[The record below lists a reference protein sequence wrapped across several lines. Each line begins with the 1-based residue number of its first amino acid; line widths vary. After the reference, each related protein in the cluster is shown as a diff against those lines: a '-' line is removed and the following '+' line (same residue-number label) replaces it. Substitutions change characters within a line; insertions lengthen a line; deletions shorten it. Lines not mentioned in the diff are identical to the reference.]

1 MDYFTPASSEGQ
13 TPASAHAP
21 FAPSA
26 PIASAP
32 VAPAGNAATARTL
45 TISIPKLNVQVIVL
59 ALLAIVTIFQTVQLY
74 SLKSKAGA
82 LTVKAATG
90 GSSSGAPAAGAPA
103 AAGAAL
109 PDMVGGC

>member
-1 MDYFTPASSEGQ
+1 MDYFNHAFSEGQ
-13 TPASAHAP
+13 APAAAN
-21 FAPSA
+21 
-26 PIASAP
+26 ASGTP
-32 VAPAGNAATARTL
+32 VAPAAASPNASAPQSAARTL
-45 TISIPKLNVQVIVL
+45 TISIPKLNMQVIVL

-90 GSSSGAPAAGAPA
+90 GASSAAPA
-103 AAGAAL
+103 AAAGSNAAL